1 MTVPTIIQAMDH
13 PKFFQP
19 WFRGESWNG
28 WRAVLKATNALP
40 MTPEEIA
47 FFKSVA
53 GGRKPPSRRP
63 REVWLAIGR
72 RGGKDS
78 VVSAIAT
85 HAAASFNPKGI
96 LRPGERALVACTAP
110 DRDTAKIIKKYIESY
125 FELIPSLAKMKVRT
139 TDDVIELRNSVD
151 IAVMTGNFRSIRGR
165 PILCAILDEVAFL
178 RDETSSA
185 PDVELYNALLPGMA
199 TIPQAM
205 MIGISSPYRKS
216 GLLYKKWREHFEV
229 DDDNVL
235 VIQAPSHI
243 MNPVLD
249 TSDRDRQMI
258 EDPARARAEWYA
270 EFRDDLVAF
279 IDPATVDRCVV
290 AGRTELPPVSGV
302 TYAAAVD
309 PSGGSSDS
317 MTLAIAHAEGER
329 GILDLVREWPAP
341 FSPEQTVIEIV
352 EICRRYNIR
361 AVTGDRYAG
370 EWPRERFRFQ
380 RIEYELAGRSRS
392 EAYLTLLPA
401 INTPG
406 RIELLDNRRLI
417 SQLCGLERHAARSGR
432 DTVDHPRGA
441 KDDVINAAA
450 LALVGAA
457 LAPKTPAENWI
468 EYYRR
473 LNEAAG
479 TLPEQR
485 SSEKKPEFGYEV
497 TPRAIKK
504 HRVRVPEGIST
515 LYLID
520 GSPLLVP
527 EDRIVE
533 VSKEDATA
541 LGMRGWERLAVK
553 SETAE
558 A

>member
-1 MTVPTIIQAMDH
+1 M
-13 PKFFQP
+13 
-19 WFRGESWNG
+19 
-28 WRAVLKATNALP
+28 
-40 MTPEEIA
+40 
-47 FFKSVA
+47 
-53 GGRKPPSRRP
+53 
-63 REVWLAIGR
+63 
-72 RGGKDS
+72 
-78 VVSAIAT
+78 
-85 HAAASFNPKGI
+85 
-96 LRPGERALVACTAP
+96 
-110 DRDTAKIIKKYIESY
+110 
-125 FELIPSLAKMKVRT
+125 
-139 TDDVIELRNSVD
+139 
-151 IAVMTGNFRSIRGR
+151 
-165 PILCAILDEVAFL
+165 
-178 RDETSSA
+178 
-185 PDVELYNALLPGMA
+185 
-199 TIPQAM
+199 
-205 MIGISSPYRKS
+205 
-216 GLLYKKWREHFEV
+216 

-302 TYAAAVD
+302 IYAAAVD

-329 GILDLVREWPAP
+329 GILDLVHEWPAP
-341 FSPEQTVIEIV
+341 FSPEQTVIEIA

-380 RIEYELAGRSRS
+380 RIEYELAGLSRS

-417 SQLCGLERHAARSGR
+417 SQLCGLERRAARSGR

-457 LAPKTPAENWI
+457 LAPKSPAENWI

-473 LNEAAG
+473 LNEAG
-479 TLPEQR
+479 GYNEP
-485 SSEKKPEFGYEV
+485 SKPEFGYELA
-497 TPRAIKK
+497 PEAKK
-504 HRVRVPEGIST
+504 AFRVRVPTNVST
-515 LYLID
+515 LLLSD
-520 GSPLLVP
+520 GRTVHVDG
-527 EDRIVE
+527 DRIVE
-533 VSKEDATA
+533 VPETDAIA
-541 LGMRGWERLAVK
+541 YGMNGWERLNV
-553 SETAE
+553 
-558 A
+558 